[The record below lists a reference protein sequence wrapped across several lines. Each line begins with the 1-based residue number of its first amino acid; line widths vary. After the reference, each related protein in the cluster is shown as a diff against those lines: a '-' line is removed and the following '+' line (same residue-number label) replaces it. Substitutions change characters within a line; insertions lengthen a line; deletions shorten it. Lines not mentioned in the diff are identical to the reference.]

1 MVNIKGVRKEGR
13 YRYGYIGNTSNF
25 YNYWFDVACVKL
37 EGRIIMIEAQVQLL
51 HTLKMP
57 YARVVQKGNIGETYV
72 YALQMYKNQTLV
84 SRIRNDQE
92 YLSFPSPQTWLT
104 GTASGHTQTWE
115 YATKN
120 NWFVGVKPNER
131 VTEGIKWSTQIA
143 RMKFGESYDKN
154 TQLPR
159 LSQLVEATDANW
171 HGQHLLRVEA
181 AATPNYDKLLIAG
194 IWNNYSGHFA
204 LYNLDSINSKLNSY
218 GTTPVP
224 INVFD
229 KEKNAFHIDNFF
241 NGGSGDT
248 YIDSVQGF
256 DIDNNW
262 NIYVTCQK
270 STTIESD
277 IHPKI
282 VKIPWGSSSNN
293 NGQAFSLNGIVDNN
307 YYTELES
314 IQITGTGN
322 VYVTASYHDKYDGNN
337 TVVESRIYQV
347 FGIL

>member
-1 MVNIKGVRKEGR
+1 MCKTGRK
-13 YRYGYIGNTSNF
+13 
-25 YNYWFDVACVKL
+25 NY
-37 EGRIIMIEAQVQLL
+37 
-51 HTLKMP
+51 
-57 YARVVQKGNIGETYV
+57 
-72 YALQMYKNQTLV
+72 
-84 SRIRNDQE
+84 RIRNDQE

-224 INVFD
+224 INVF
-229 KEKNAFHIDNFF
+229 H
-241 NGGSGDT
+241 
-248 YIDSVQGF
+248 
-256 DIDNNW
+256 
-262 NIYVTCQK
+262 
-270 STTIESD
+270 
-277 IHPKI
+277 
-282 VKIPWGSSSNN
+282 
-293 NGQAFSLNGIVDNN
+293 
-307 YYTELES
+307 
-314 IQITGTGN
+314 
-322 VYVTASYHDKYDGNN
+322 
-337 TVVESRIYQV
+337 
-347 FGIL
+347 